1 MRDAV
6 RLTRLG
12 KPAVVFVQDKF
23 ERAARAQAKGLGM
36 PELRIYAY
44 PQYSLGAI
52 SSSEEEAKAVTVVN
66 DFSRLLVQESELGK

>member
-1 MRDAV
+1 MRDGV
-6 RLTRLG
+6 RLAQLG

-36 PELRIYAY
+36 PDLRIYAY

-52 SSSEEEAKAVTVVN
+52 SSSEEEAKAVTVVREFPN
-66 DFSRLLVQESELGK
+66 LLVQNS